1 MRSSHH
7 DHRARPAD
15 LPRRPGGVVTGTG
28 SAQAEKA
35 TTPSFST
42 DLDAYRTAL
51 RSYLYAERH
60 LDRWRGRHY
69 SSIEE
74 RTADH
79 AVLLEVLHR
88 GRWNRYGWPTE
99 AGGLGGDPRH
109 RAVLYDELSAS
120 GLPVPEQMNLLE
132 TLGPPL
138 VRFAPELAARYLPL
152 FLAGAEHWGQ
162 CFSEPEA
169 GSDLASLSTRARR
182 VDGHYVVSGQKLWTS
197 HGATAD
203 RVVALV
209 RTGTPESRHR
219 GLSMIM
225 IDLDSP
231 GITRRPI
238 AIASGADELAE
249 IFFDDVVV
257 PADRLV
263 GAEGQGWSVAM
274 YLLQYERA
282 MYAWASASVALRR
295 LRELRDQLRE
305 RAAVGRPAPA
315 DGAARLG
322 AVYADIITLRAQS
335 ADTVRR
341 LAAGETVGPEASV
354 DKILLATVE
363 SGINDAARDLL
374 GGEFVLGTAPE
385 LRGWRDDWW
394 YSRSATILGG
404 SSEVQRTII
413 ADHVLGLPKEAK

>member
-1 MRSSHH
+1 
-7 DHRARPAD
+7 
-15 LPRRPGGVVTGTG
+15 VTGVG
-28 SAQAEKA
+28 APQAERSA
-35 TTPSFST
+35 CRRYST
-42 DLDAYRTAL
+42 DPDAYRTAL
-51 RSYLYAERH
+51 RSYLSTERH
-60 LDRWRGRHY
+60 LHRWRGRRY
-69 SSIEE
+69 SSTEE

-79 AVLLEVLHR
+79 AVLLKVLHR
-88 GRWNRYGWPTE
+88 GRWSRFGWPTE

-109 RAVLYDELSAS
+109 RAILYDELSAT
-120 GLPVPEQMNLLE
+120 GLPVPEQLNLLE
-132 TLGPPL
+132 TLGPPM
-138 VRFAPELAARYLPL
+138 VRFAPELAARLLPRYLD
-152 FLAGAEHWGQ
+152 GSEHWGQ

-182 VDGHYVVSGQKLWTS
+182 EGGHYVVTGQKLWTS
-197 HGATAD
+197 HGATAT

-219 GLSMIM
+219 GLSMM
-225 IDLDSP
+225 LIDLDSP
-231 GITRRPI
+231 GIIRRPI
-238 AIASGADELAE
+238 AIASGANDLAE

-257 PADRLV
+257 PVDRLI
-263 GAEGQGWSVAM
+263 GEENSGWSVAM

-305 RAAVGRPAPA
+305 RSAAGRTAPA
-315 DGAARLG
+315 DAPARLG
-322 AVYADIITLRAQS
+322 EVYADIVTLRATS

-363 SGINDAARDLL
+363 AGINDVARDLL
-374 GGEFVLGTAPE
+374 GGEFVLGTASE
-385 LRGWRDDWW
+385 LHEWRDGWW

-404 SSEVQRTII
+404 SAEVQRTII
-413 ADHVLGLPKEAK
+413 ADHVLGLPREAK